1 MLSKF
6 DIDADT
12 MDATRYYIINVSIN
26 MLSHSDDLFITLIS
40 CIQLTQLTLPHQSCQ
55 GEYQRK
61 NDVNQLLI
69 DLNEGVEGI
78 DDLRTLIDTDAT
90 AILDVCGVTQERLDD
105 LGVLID
111 ASYNAFADFVAM
123 AEDNLDILEC
133 KAINDV
139 FVDFY
144 HDALCTSGPFSLMWI
159 FATMMSVFVLGMAMI
174 LFRGALYPSNVTY
187 DASVEEEE
195 EESNTMKDPVEG
207 AHAYDTDND
216 SSKKD
221 ETSQIEGSLREVS
234 DRDEASQMQ
243 ESLREASVRDE
254 ASQMQEGLREDTF
267 LDNERIDNAD
277 TEAPRVTGY
286 DLDNGDQFHE
296 EKNL

>member
-1 MLSKF
+1 
-6 DIDADT
+6 

-40 CIQLTQLTLPHQSCQ
+40 CIQLTQLTLPHQSCE

-90 AILDVCGVTQERLDD
+90 AILDICGITQERLDD

-111 ASYNAFADFVAM
+111 ESYNAFADFVAM
-123 AEDNLDILEC
+123 AENNLDILEC

-195 EESNTMKDPVEG
+195 ESNTMKDPVEG

-216 SSKKD
+216 SSKTD
-221 ETSQIEGSLREVS
+221 ETSQMQESLREAS

-243 ESLREASVRDE
+243 ESLREASDRDE
-254 ASQMQEGLREDTF
+254 EPQMQEGLREIP
-267 LDNERIDNAD
+267 L
-277 TEAPRVTGY
+277 
-286 DLDNGDQFHE
+286 
-296 EKNL
+296 

>member
-1 MLSKF
+1 
-6 DIDADT
+6 

-40 CIQLTQLTLPHQSCQ
+40 CIQLTLPHQSCQ

-123 AEDNLDILEC
+123 AENNLDILEC

-216 SSKKD
+216 SSKTD
-221 ETSQIEGSLREVS
+221 ET
-234 DRDEASQMQ
+234 SQMQ

-286 DLDNGDQFHE
+286 DLDNGNEFHE

>member
-40 CIQLTQLTLPHQSCQ
+40 CIQLTLPHQSCQ

-216 SSKKD
+216 SSKTD
-221 ETSQIEGSLREVS
+221 ET
-234 DRDEASQMQ
+234 SQMQ
-243 ESLREASVRDE
+243 ESLREASDRDE
-254 ASQMQEGLREDTF
+254 EPQMQEGLREDTF

-286 DLDNGDQFHE
+286 DLDNGNEFHE